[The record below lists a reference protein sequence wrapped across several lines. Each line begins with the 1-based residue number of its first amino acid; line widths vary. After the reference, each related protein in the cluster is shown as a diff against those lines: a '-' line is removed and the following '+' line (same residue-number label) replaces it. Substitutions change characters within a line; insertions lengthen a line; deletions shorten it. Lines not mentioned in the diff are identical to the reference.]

1 MAPPRVPLTLH
12 RWSRLRRLLEV
23 LRDVEF
29 VRRGEEARVL
39 LLEDLLLLPL
49 KGQLL
54 RLDSFPF
61 REGCRLHCCRL
72 LRLPSLL

>member
-29 VRRGEEARVL
+29 ARRGEEARVL
-39 LLEDLLLLPL
+39 LLENLLLLIL
-49 KGQLL
+49 
-54 RLDSFPF
+54 
-61 REGCRLHCCRL
+61 
-72 LRLPSLL
+72 